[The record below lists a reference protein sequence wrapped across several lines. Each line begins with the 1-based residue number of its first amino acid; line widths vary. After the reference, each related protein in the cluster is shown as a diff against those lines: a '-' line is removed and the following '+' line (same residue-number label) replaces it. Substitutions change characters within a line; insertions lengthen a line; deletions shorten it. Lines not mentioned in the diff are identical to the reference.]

1 MQTSFIAILCATM
14 ASKSK
19 PSQKKRKLDFENRI
33 FNPTWSEKY
42 CFVERF
48 GQAQCVIC
56 YQTVAAYKEYNIR
69 RHWETKHPSHPFAS
83 LNCDERKSAV
93 SRLAGSLEKS
103 VSLFR
108 KQTTEADSVTQA
120 SYEVSLIARR
130 MK

>member
-1 MQTSFIAILCATM
+1 M